1 MDIKQLITFRTLA
14 QEKNYMKTSEKL
26 SYAPSTLAKHIRS
39 LEDELQVQL
48 VEYRSGKIE
57 LTYDGKRFMRYADE
71 MLSVYFKL
79 QYEVDQTKSAIG
91 TIRVAGGE
99 LMVGFAFG
107 DFFAAVEKTQ
117 PELTLQVNAICCA
130 RVPEW
135 LNQNEV
141 DIGFVQMLNTQESE
155 GQQIVPLF
163 EERLCLMTSPQHR
176 LAQQEE
182 VHLGDLNRENFSY
195 TYEDCCFTDEFR
207 RCLTQNG
214 ARPSSELFLG
224 SIHAVINTAK
234 DDNRICLIPYVCV
247 PKVRQ
252 MGLVQLN
259 WVDPFVIYDVIL
271 IQKGVYRSTGIN
283 QLIEQAKAYAAEV
296 KKNPETSHIQLL

>member
-48 VEYRSGKIE
+48 VEYRNGKIE

-79 QYEVDQTKSAIG
+79 QYEFDQTKSAIG

-155 GQQIVPLF
+155 GQQIVPL
-163 EERLCLMTSPQHR
+163 
-176 LAQQEE
+176 
-182 VHLGDLNRENFSY
+182 
-195 TYEDCCFTDEFR
+195 
-207 RCLTQNG
+207 
-214 ARPSSELFLG
+214 
-224 SIHAVINTAK
+224 
-234 DDNRICLIPYVCV
+234 
-247 PKVRQ
+247 
-252 MGLVQLN
+252 
-259 WVDPFVIYDVIL
+259 
-271 IQKGVYRSTGIN
+271 
-283 QLIEQAKAYAAEV
+283 
-296 KKNPETSHIQLL
+296 